1 MHGATTTGNM
11 KFNEWG
17 TYISPETKLHGEEII
32 DFDELGPFIG
42 QRKEYLMNGPYSLVH
57 R

>member
-1 MHGATTTGNM
+1 M

-17 TYISPETKLHGEEII
+17 PYISPETKQRGEEII
-32 DFDELGPFIG
+32 DFDEWGPFIG
-42 QRKEYLMNGPYSLVH
+42 QRNEYLMNGPYSLVH